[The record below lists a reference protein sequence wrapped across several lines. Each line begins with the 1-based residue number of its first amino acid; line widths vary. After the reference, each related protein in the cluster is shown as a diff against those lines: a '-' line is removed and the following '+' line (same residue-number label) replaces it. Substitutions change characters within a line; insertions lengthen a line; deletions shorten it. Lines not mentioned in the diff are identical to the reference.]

1 MSKKILGIDLGTTNT
16 VVAVF
21 DGGRANVIPDL
32 SGNRTT
38 PSIVAFTENGQRL
51 VGFAARNQQI
61 TNPEN
66 TIYSVK
72 RFMGRRHKE
81 VSHEE
86 KIVPYT
92 ILGKPEEF
100 VQIKAGKRKY
110 MPQEIAAMLLRTMKE
125 TAEAHLDEDITE
137 AVITVPAYF
146 DESQRK
152 ATKDAGEIA
161 GLKVERIINE
171 PTAAALAY
179 GLQARESKQIIVFDF
194 GGGTFDIC
202 AIKIEDGNFRVLSV
216 NGNTRLGGDDF
227 DQRIIDVVADDF
239 RRKHRVDLRHDP
251 MALQRLKEAAEKA
264 KTDLSQ
270 RLETQ
275 IMLPFISIDGR
286 GAKHLEFTL
295 TRETFVS
302 VCIDLFDEVRACCEQ
317 VRLASGLWGRS
328 IADVVMVG
336 GSTRIPKVQEIAKEV
351 FEVEQL
357 QKAINPDEVVGLG
370 AAVLGGVLQGDLHD
384 IRLMDVTAHSLGVE
398 LQRDKVGMLIPKNTP
413 IPCEKKRIFSTPQD
427 EQTSVPIRVL
437 EGEGKLASANRTLAL
452 FQLRGIPKLPRGVPQ
467 IMVTFEMDANG
478 ILNVAAKDEAT
489 GKHQDIE
496 ISEGVGLDK
505 TEIERLRKT
514 AAEFDKMDAKQET
527 VVDLRNHG
535 EQVLAELAEWFAFNR
550 KLMPKRTEI
559 QIASA
564 LDKLRNRVKGRDTAA
579 IRSALKRL
587 DRVVLPLRKAG

>member
-1 MSKKILGIDLGTTNT
+1 MSRVLGIDLGTTNT

-21 DGGRANVIPDL
+21 DGGRANIIPDL

-202 AIKIEDGNFRVLSV
+202 AIKIENGNFRVLSV

-227 DQRIIDVVADDF
+227 DQRIIDIVADDF
-239 RRKHRVDLRHDP
+239 
-251 MALQRLKEAAEKA
+251 
-264 KTDLSQ
+264 
-270 RLETQ
+270 
-275 IMLPFISIDGR
+275 
-286 GAKHLEFTL
+286 
-295 TRETFVS
+295 
-302 VCIDLFDEVRACCEQ
+302 
-317 VRLASGLWGRS
+317 
-328 IADVVMVG
+328 
-336 GSTRIPKVQEIAKEV
+336 
-351 FEVEQL
+351 
-357 QKAINPDEVVGLG
+357 
-370 AAVLGGVLQGDLHD
+370 
-384 IRLMDVTAHSLGVE
+384 
-398 LQRDKVGMLIPKNTP
+398 
-413 IPCEKKRIFSTPQD
+413 
-427 EQTSVPIRVL
+427 
-437 EGEGKLASANRTLAL
+437 
-452 FQLRGIPKLPRGVPQ
+452 
-467 IMVTFEMDANG
+467 
-478 ILNVAAKDEAT
+478 
-489 GKHQDIE
+489 
-496 ISEGVGLDK
+496 
-505 TEIERLRKT
+505 
-514 AAEFDKMDAKQET
+514 
-527 VVDLRNHG
+527 
-535 EQVLAELAEWFAFNR
+535 
-550 KLMPKRTEI
+550 
-559 QIASA
+559 
-564 LDKLRNRVKGRDTAA
+564 
-579 IRSALKRL
+579 
-587 DRVVLPLRKAG
+587 